1 MKGWA
6 ERRPSIDVER
16 GRPMPCGA
24 VAGTVGERYRRP
36 SGGAGD
42 MPIRDDER
50 AGTMASGASLPLNS
64 STSFSPKTT
73 PRFGCWCFNADRS
86 VATAC
91 LCKNQRESDLAMG
104 KRGLAVSSSSSAP
117 SSSSR

>member
-1 MKGWA
+1 
-6 ERRPSIDVER
+6 
-16 GRPMPCGA
+16 
-24 VAGTVGERYRRP
+24 
-36 SGGAGD
+36 

-64 STSFSPKTT
+64 SISFSPKTT

-91 LCKNQRESDLAMG
+91 LHENQRGSAMATR
-104 KRGLAVSSSSSAP
+104 KRGLAVSSSSSPP
-117 SSSSR
+117 SSSSRYRPPGTLTSS